1 MQVKK
6 TFSTLT
12 PYVPGRPIK
21 DVQKEYGLEKV
32 VKLASNENPFGTSPK
47 VKEILQT
54 ALVDLAY
61 YPDGG
66 AKDLKTALAAFHQ
79 IPTEQILVG
88 AGLDDVIQMISRALL
103 TAGDEIIVADPT
115 FSQYELHAVVE
126 GAKVIKVPVNDQ
138 TGAMDLSAMLQAIT
152 PKTKII
158 WLCNPNNPTGTYLP
172 QAEIRAFVAQVP
184 KEVLVISDEAY
195 QEFVTKEMTSSSLP
209 LVADYSNLLV
219 MRTFSK
225 VYGLAALRIGYA
237 IVPLTLMPTFEIV
250 RLPFNTSTIAQKA
263 GIAALADQD
272 FVLRTVAINHEEREK
287 WEHFLD
293 AKGLFYYKSQANFI
307 YFDTQQDSQQLA
319 HELMKRGY
327 IVRAGLRPQW
337 LRVTLGYANDNAKVR
352 EILAELLDKS

>member
-6 TFSTLT
+6 TLSTLT
-12 PYVPGRPIK
+12 PYVPGRPMK

-47 VKEILQT
+47 VKEALQAAVT
-54 ALVDLAY
+54 DLEY

-66 AKDLKTALAAFHQ
+66 AKDLKAAIAAFHQ
-79 IPTEQILVG
+79 IPTEHILVG
-88 AGLDDVIQMISRALL
+88 AGLDDVIQIISRAVLN
-103 TAGDEIIVADPT
+103 AGDEIIVADPT

-126 GAKVIKVPVNDQ
+126 GAKVVKIPVNDQ
-138 TGAMDLSAMLQAIT
+138 TGEMDLNAMLQAIT

-172 QAEIRAFVAQVP
+172 QNQIRDFVAQVP
-184 KEVLVISDEAY
+184 QEVLVISDEAY
-195 QEFVTKEMTSSSLP
+195 QDFVTKEIESTSLP
-209 LVADYSNLLV
+209 VVDDYPNLLV

-237 IVPLTLMPTFEIV
+237 IVPLGLMSAFEIV
-250 RLPFNTSTIAQKA
+250 RPPFNTSTIAQKA
-263 GIAALADQD
+263 GIEALADQE

-287 WEHFLD
+287 WEHFLE
-293 AKGLFYYKSQANFI
+293 ARGLFYYKSQANFI
-307 YFDTQQDSQQLA
+307 YFDTKQDSTQLA

-352 EILAELLDKS
+352 EILAELLD

>member
-6 TFSTLT
+6 TLSTLT
-12 PYVPGRPIK
+12 PYVPGRPMK

-47 VKEILQT
+47 VKEALQAAVT
-54 ALVDLAY
+54 DLEY

-66 AKDLKTALAAFHQ
+66 AKDLKAAIAAFHQ

-88 AGLDDVIQMISRALL
+88 AGLDDVIQIISRAVLN
-103 TAGDEIIVADPT
+103 AGDEIIVADPT
-115 FSQYELHAVVE
+115 FSQYELHAVVA
-126 GAKVIKVPVNDQ
+126 GDTVVKIPVNDQ
-138 TGAMDLSAMLQAIT
+138 TGEMDLNAMLQAIT

-172 QAEIRAFVAQVP
+172 QNHIRNFVAQVP
-184 KEVLVISDEAY
+184 QEVLVISDEAY
-195 QEFVTKEMTSSSLP
+195 QDFVTKEIESTSLP
-209 LVADYSNLLV
+209 VVDDYPNLLV

-237 IVPLTLMPTFEIV
+237 IVPLGLMSAFEIV
-250 RLPFNTSTIAQKA
+250 RPPFNTSTIAQKA
-263 GIAALADQD
+263 GIEALADQE

-287 WEHFLD
+287 WEHFLE
-293 AKGLFYYKSQANFI
+293 ARGLFYYKSQANFI
-307 YFDTQQDSQQLA
+307 YFDTKQDSTQLA

-352 EILAELLDKS
+352 EILAELLD

>member
-6 TFSTLT
+6 TLSTLT
-12 PYVPGRPIK
+12 PYVPGRPMK

-47 VKEILQT
+47 VKEALQAAVT
-54 ALVDLAY
+54 DLEY

-66 AKDLKTALAAFHQ
+66 AKDLKAAIAAFHQ

-88 AGLDDVIQMISRALL
+88 AGLDDVIQIISRAVLN
-103 TAGDEIIVADPT
+103 AGDEIIVADPT

-126 GAKVIKVPVNDQ
+126 GAKVVKIPVNDQ
-138 TGAMDLSAMLQAIT
+138 TGEMDLNAMLQAIT

-172 QAEIRAFVAQVP
+172 QNQIRDFVAQVP
-184 KEVLVISDEAY
+184 QEVLVISDEAY
-195 QEFVTKEMTSSSLP
+195 QDFVTKEIESTSLP
-209 LVADYSNLLV
+209 VVDDYPNLLV

-237 IVPLTLMPTFEIV
+237 IVPLGLMSAFEIV
-250 RLPFNTSTIAQKA
+250 RPPFNTSTIAQKA
-263 GIAALADQD
+263 GIEALADQE

-287 WEHFLD
+287 WEHFLE
-293 AKGLFYYKSQANFI
+293 ARGLFIISPKPILF
-307 YFDTQQDSQQLA
+307 
-319 HELMKRGY
+319 
-327 IVRAGLRPQW
+327 
-337 LRVTLGYANDNAKVR
+337 TLIPNKTAPNLPMN
-352 EILAELLDKS
+352 

>member
-6 TFSTLT
+6 TLSTLK
-12 PYVPGRPIK
+12 PYVPGRPMK

-47 VKEILQT
+47 VKDALQ
-54 ALVDLAY
+54 AAMVDLEY

-66 AKDLKTALAAFHQ
+66 AKDLKAAIAEFHQ

-88 AGLDDVIQMISRALL
+88 AGLDDVIQIISRAVLN
-103 TAGDEIIVADPT
+103 AGDEIIVADPT

-126 GAKVIKVPVNDQ
+126 GAKVVKVPVNDQ
-138 TGAMDLSAMLQAIT
+138 TGEMDLNAMLQAIT

-172 QAEIRAFVAQVP
+172 QDQIRDFVAQVP
-184 KEVLVISDEAY
+184 QEVLVISDEAY
-195 QEFVTKEMTSSSLP
+195 QDFVTKEIESTSLP
-209 LVADYSNLLV
+209 VVDDYPNLLV

-237 IVPLTLMPTFEIV
+237 IVPLELMSAFEIV
-250 RLPFNTSTIAQKA
+250 RPPFNTSTIAQKA
-263 GIAALADQD
+263 GIEALADQD

-287 WEHFLD
+287 WEHFLE
-293 AKGLFYYKSQANFI
+293 ARGLFYYKSQANFI
-307 YFDTQQDSQQLA
+307 YFDTKQDSTQLA

-352 EILAELLDKS
+352 EILAELLN

>member
-6 TFSTLT
+6 TLSTLT
-12 PYVPGRPIK
+12 PYVPGRPMK

-47 VKEILQT
+47 VKEALQAAVT
-54 ALVDLAY
+54 DLEY

-66 AKDLKTALAAFHQ
+66 AKDLKAAIAAFHQ

-88 AGLDDVIQMISRALL
+88 AGLDDVIQIISRAVLN
-103 TAGDEIIVADPT
+103 AGDEIIVADPT

-126 GAKVIKVPVNDQ
+126 GAKVVKIPVNDQ
-138 TGAMDLSAMLQAIT
+138 TGEMDLNAMLQAIT

-172 QAEIRAFVAQVP
+172 QNQIRDFVAQVP
-184 KEVLVISDEAY
+184 QEVLVISDEAY
-195 QEFVTKEMTSSSLP
+195 QDFVTKEIESTSLP
-209 LVADYSNLLV
+209 VVDDYPNLLV

-237 IVPLTLMPTFEIV
+237 IVPLGLMSAFEIV
-250 RLPFNTSTIAQKA
+250 RPPFNTSTIAQKA
-263 GIAALADQD
+263 GMEALADQE

-287 WEHFLD
+287 WEHFLE
-293 AKGLFYYKSQANFI
+293 ARGLFYYKSQANFI
-307 YFDTQQDSQQLA
+307 YFDTKQDSTQLA

-352 EILAELLDKS
+352 EILAELLD

>member
-6 TFSTLT
+6 TLSTLT
-12 PYVPGRPIK
+12 PYVPGRPMK

-47 VKEILQT
+47 VKEALQAAVT
-54 ALVDLAY
+54 DLEY

-66 AKDLKTALAAFHQ
+66 AKDLKAAIAAFHQ
-79 IPTEQILVG
+79 LPTEQILVG
-88 AGLDDVIQMISRALL
+88 AGLDDVIQIISRAVLN
-103 TAGDEIIVADPT
+103 AGDEIIVADPT

-126 GAKVIKVPVNDQ
+126 GAKVVKIPVNDQ
-138 TGAMDLSAMLQAIT
+138 TGEMDLNAMLQAIT

-172 QAEIRAFVAQVP
+172 QNQIRDFVAQVP
-184 KEVLVISDEAY
+184 QEVLVISDEAY
-195 QEFVTKEMTSSSLP
+195 QDFVTKEIESTSLP
-209 LVADYSNLLV
+209 VVDDYPNLLV

-237 IVPLTLMPTFEIV
+237 IVPLGLMSAFEIV
-250 RLPFNTSTIAQKA
+250 RPPFNTSTIAQKA
-263 GIAALADQD
+263 GIEALADQE

-287 WEHFLD
+287 WEHFLE
-293 AKGLFYYKSQANFI
+293 ARGLFYYKSQANFI
-307 YFDTQQDSQQLA
+307 YFDTKQDSTQLA

-352 EILAELLDKS
+352 EILAELLD